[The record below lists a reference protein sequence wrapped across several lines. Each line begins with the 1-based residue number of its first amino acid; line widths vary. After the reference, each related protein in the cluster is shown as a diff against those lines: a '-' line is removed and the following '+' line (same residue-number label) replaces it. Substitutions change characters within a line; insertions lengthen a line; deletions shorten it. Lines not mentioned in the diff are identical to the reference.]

1 MLLMIEKPRSTPA
14 ERVWATLSRAAR
26 AVPAVLDGIVM
37 APFRA
42 LENRRRLDALA
53 AMSDRDLRDIGL
65 NRGDLRDA
73 MAIPVGSDGSLFL
86 AGRRDA
92 RRFRR

>member
-1 MLLMIEKPRSTPA
+1 MLLMIEKPRATPA
-14 ERVWATLSRAAR
+14 ERGLAALSRAVR

-42 LENRRRLDALA
+42 LEDRRRLDALA

-65 NRGDLRDA
+65 SRGDLRDA
-73 MAIPVGSDGSLFL
+73 TATPVGSDGSLFL
-86 AGRRDA
+86 AGRREA
-92 RRFRR
+92 RRFKR